1 MRLKSLLGACVL
13 ALSMCAGAPATLAQT
28 TVSIATDAASRED
41 VQKLFDVMAS
51 REQMAQMMQKVFAQM
66 RTLNRDE
73 IKKRHPDITAQ
84 QLASMDQQ
92 SEELL
97 KNFPL
102 DAMLSDMIPIY
113 QRHFTKTEIDALTA
127 FFSSPAGQKY
137 LHEVP
142 AVTAET
148 MRAVYPR
155 IEAEVD
161 ALLKRAEEKTASPK
175 Q

>member
-1 MRLKSLLGACVL
+1 MRFKSLLCACFIVV
-13 ALSMCAGAPATLAQT
+13 SMCAGAQT
-28 TVSIATDAASRED
+28 TVSIAPDAPSRED
-41 VQKLFDVMAS
+41 VQKLFDVMAG
-51 REQMAQMMQKVFAQM
+51 REQMAQMMQQVFAQA

-73 IKKRHPDITAQ
+73 IKKRHPDITASQ
-84 QLASMDQQ
+84 VASMDRQ

-102 DAMLSDMIPIY
+102 DAMLSDMIPVY
-113 QRHFTKTEIDALTA
+113 QRHFTKTEIDALSA

-137 LHEVP
+137 LHEIP

-148 MRAVYPR
+148 MKAVYPR

-161 ALLKRAEEKTASPK
+161 ALLKQAEEKTASPK

>member
-1 MRLKSLLGACVL
+1 MRFKSLLCACFIVV
-13 ALSMCAGAPATLAQT
+13 SMCAGAQT
-28 TVSIATDAASRED
+28 TVSIAPDAPSRED

-51 REQMAQMMQKVFAQM
+51 REQMAQMMQQVFAQA

-73 IKKRHPDITAQ
+73 IKKRHPDITASQ
-84 QLASMDQQ
+84 VASMDRQ

-102 DAMLSDMIPIY
+102 DAMLSDMIPVY
-113 QRHFTKTEIDALTA
+113 QRHFTKTEIDALSA

-137 LHEVP
+137 LHEIP

-148 MRAVYPR
+148 MKAVYPR

-161 ALLKRAEEKTASPK
+161 ALLKQAEEKTASPK

>member
-1 MRLKSLLGACVL
+1 M
-13 ALSMCAGAPATLAQT
+13 
-28 TVSIATDAASRED
+28 SIAPDAASKED

-51 REQMAQMMQKVFAQM
+51 RDQMAQMMQKVFAQM

-73 IKKRHPDITAQ
+73 IKKRHPDITAA
-84 QLASMDQQ
+84 QLASMDRQ

-102 DAMLSDMIPIY
+102 DEMLSDMIPVY
-113 QRHFTKTEIDALTA
+113 QRHFTKTEIDSFTS
-127 FFSSPAGQKY
+127 FFSSPVGQKY
-137 LHEVP
+137 LHEIP

-161 ALLKRAEEKTASPK
+161 ALLKRAEEKTAAPK

>member
-1 MRLKSLLGACVL
+1 MRFKSLLGVCVI
-13 ALSMCAGAPATLAQT
+13 SFCMGAGAQT
-28 TVSIATDAASRED
+28 TVSIAPDAASKED

-51 REQMAQMMQKVFAQM
+51 RDQMAQMMQKVFAQM

-73 IKKRHPDITAQ
+73 IKKRHPDITAA
-84 QLASMDQQ
+84 QLASMDRQ

-102 DAMLSDMIPIY
+102 DEMLSDMIPVY
-113 QRHFTKTEIDALTA
+113 QRHFTKTEIDSFTS
-127 FFSSPAGQKY
+127 FFSSPVGQKY
-137 LHEVP
+137 LHEIP

-161 ALLKRAEEKTASPK
+161 ALLKRAEEKTAAPK
-175 Q
+175 H